1 MRKLIQIERL
11 SLRHSGDDLLTG
23 LVFYLLT
30 LGAIGYLLSPMVDLP
45 SHVMIMILAWPIGF
59 LAILLS
65 LPGHIKRLMD
75 NGMMDR
81 LRQMGYSPTNIMIAA
96 WAMRCLVIAI
106 GIGVVT
112 LIIILP
118 NALDDDT
125 FNISQAV
132 KNSPDTNSIM
142 FFILSLLIGI
152 PGISAIIQ
160 FGEILGMVNQTG
172 RVMMAVITMPLAIPL
187 MIFGVSIGL
196 SAHLGQD
203 LGALFPIFTGLTL
216 IIGGV
221 SLFASHII
229 LTRYAHE

>member
-1 MRKLIQIERL
+1 MSMRKLIQIERL

-23 LVFYLLT
+23 MVFYLLT
-30 LGAIGYLLSPMVDLP
+30 LGVIGYLLSPLVDLP
-45 SHVMIMILAWPIGF
+45 SHLMIMILAWPIGF

-65 LPGHIKRLMD
+65 LPGRIGRLID

-81 LRQMGYSPTNIMIAA
+81 FRQMGYSPTTVMITG

-106 GIGVVT
+106 GICLLT

-118 NALDDDT
+118 NRFDG
-125 FNISQAV
+125 NISGG
-132 KNSPDTNSIM
+132 IM
-142 FFILSLLIGI
+142 FFLLSLLIGI
-152 PGISAIIQ
+152 PGLSSIIQ

-187 MIFGVSIGL
+187 MIFGASIGL
-196 SAHLGQD
+196 SGHLGRD
-203 LGALFPIFTGLTL
+203 LGALFPIFIGLTM